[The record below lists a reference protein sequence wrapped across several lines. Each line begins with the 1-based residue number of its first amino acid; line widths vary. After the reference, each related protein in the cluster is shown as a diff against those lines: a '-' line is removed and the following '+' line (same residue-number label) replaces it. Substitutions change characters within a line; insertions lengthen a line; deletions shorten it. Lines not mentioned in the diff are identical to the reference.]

1 MTRRVSL
8 SAEERETIIRF
19 DETTSP
25 ASVFTYN
32 RRWQE
37 HIEKRLGIKPEW
49 KNSQGGKEY
58 ELPKSRIPLPRAP
71 RKYSAAT
78 LARLRAQGVRLA
90 KQQLA
95 QNTAEEESE

>member
-1 MTRRVSL
+1 MTRRPSL

-37 HIEKRLGIKPEW
+37 HIEKKLGVKPDW
-49 KNSQGGKEY
+49 SNHHGGKEY
-58 ELPKSRIPLPRAP
+58 SISKSRISVPRAP

-90 KQQLA
+90 KQQLV
-95 QNTAEEESE
+95 QNTAEEKSE